1 MKNQTF
7 RFLYS
12 LWNRDLGWAFLLVG
26 ASSVLEVAAGSASLR
41 EGCNAFPRVEAVLA
55 DGHRILPWG
64 MEPVGVALAE
74 QFRQIDIELVLSPA
88 IGPPPQQ
95 SVIHVNLLPHP
106 PTDWG
111 LSAKALGAVRRG
123 EASSSPVFIFY
134 PSIERVLGTPSDT
147 PRILDQ
153 AIPPAKWIHALA
165 RIIAHEILHVLL
177 PERTHDRSGIFAA
190 NFKRN
195 TLLSRELE
203 LEDQTRA
210 ALADRLCP
218 KAAP

>member
-12 LWNRDLGWAFLLVG
+12 LWNRDLERSFVLLC
-26 ASSVLEVAAGSASLR
+26 ASSVLEVAAGSAGVRDS
-41 EGCNAFPRVEAVLA
+41 CSPFPRVEAVLA

-64 MEPVGVALAE
+64 MDPVGVALAE
-74 QFRQIDIELVLSPA
+74 QFRQMDVQLVLSPA
-88 IGPPPQQ
+88 IAPDPQR
-95 SVIHVNLLPHP
+95 SVIYVNLLPHP

-111 LSAKALGAVRRG
+111 LSVKSLGAVRRG
-123 EASSSPVFIFY
+123 EARSSPVFIFY

-153 AIPPAKWIHALA
+153 AIPPAKWIRALA

-177 PERTHDRSGIFAA
+177 PGRTHDRSGIFAPE
-190 NFKRN
+190 FKRN

-203 LEDQTRA
+203 LEAETRA
-210 ALADRLCP
+210 ALADRLCAR
-218 KAAP
+218 AAP